1 MANTSNRRA
10 FFSKAIRS
18 VLTVGIGISTL
29 EANAQQ
35 AGNKVKLLTA
45 EGKLVEIDQEA
56 LDQTATKRK
65 VTNQDILDWSDN
77 IKS

>member
-1 MANTSNRRA
+1 MATSNRRA
-10 FFSKAIRS
+10 FFIKAIRS
-18 VLTVGIGISTL
+18 VLTVGIGTFTL

-45 EGKLVEIDQEA
+45 DGKLIEMDQEI
-56 LDQTATKRK
+56 LDQK
-65 VTNQDILDWSDN
+65 VTKQKTTNKDILDWSDS